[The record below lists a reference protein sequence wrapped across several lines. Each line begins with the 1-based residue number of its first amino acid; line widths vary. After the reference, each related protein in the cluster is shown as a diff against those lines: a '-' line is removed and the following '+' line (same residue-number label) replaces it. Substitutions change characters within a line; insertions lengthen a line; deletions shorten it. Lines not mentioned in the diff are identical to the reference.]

1 MTGFC
6 TCGAKLPDDARFCHK
21 CGKPQFEE
29 PEEAPDDDADLR
41 ELALASE
48 VKAAAEAAFADVAG
62 APAPINFRNTHAVR
76 TAFLSAL
83 LIWMLM
89 IVPLGGAAGILFRLA
104 ILLGGGFLSV
114 YFYNRRT
121 GGFVSVAGGARLGWI
136 TGVVFYLIWIVFF
149 TVTLLA
155 LQSEGGLV
163 EAYRQQLESSSAPQA
178 GVEQV
183 MEIMKSPEMFAA
195 MLLVTLGLVF
205 FVFTLSMIAG
215 GALAAKI
222 LPRD

>member
-1 MTGFC
+1 MNNFC

-29 PEEAPDDDADLR
+29 PPPLPEDTTDLR
-41 ELALASE
+41 EIVLANE
-48 VKAAAEAAFADVAG
+48 VRAAAAAALG
-62 APAPINFRNTHAVR
+62 APPEGVAPISFHNGHAVR

-89 IVPLGGAAGILFRLA
+89 IVPIGGIVGILFRLA

-114 YFYNRRT
+114 FFYSRRT
-121 GGFVSVAGGARLGWI
+121 GESLSVVAGARLGWI
-136 TGVVFYLIWIVFF
+136 TGVVFYVIWMVFF
-149 TVTLLA
+149 TITLIM
-155 LQSEGGLV
+155 LQSEGGLLQ
-163 EAYRQQLESSSAPQA
+163 AYQEQLKASSAPQA
-178 GVEQV
+178 GVEQL
-183 MEIMKSPEMFAA
+183 MEIMKSPEMFAT
-195 MLLVTLGLVF
+195 MLVVTLGIVF

-222 LPRD
+222 LPRE